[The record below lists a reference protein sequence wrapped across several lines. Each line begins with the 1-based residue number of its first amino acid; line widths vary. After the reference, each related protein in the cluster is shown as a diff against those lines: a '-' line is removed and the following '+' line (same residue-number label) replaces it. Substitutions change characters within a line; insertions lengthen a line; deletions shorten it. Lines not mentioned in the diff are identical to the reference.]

1 MVSVCTIV
9 ARNYLSHA
17 RILAKS
23 FSAHHPDGSFTT
35 LIIDDEGR
43 SVDDSA
49 EPFRC
54 LRLADIGLPREEIAR
69 LVAFYDVTELAT
81 AVKPPLLAHLLSEGL
96 SDVIYLDPDIKIYGS
111 LEFAAVRAREHGIV
125 LTPHMVGAMP
135 RDDRRVDEFH
145 ILAAGV
151 YNLGFIA
158 VGASARPF
166 IDWWWE
172 RTQRDARIDP
182 ARMMFTD
189 QRWIDFAPSLFDH
202 YILKDPTYN
211 VAYWN
216 LHERDVHWDGTRY
229 LVNGRP
235 LTFFHFSG
243 FDSKRPY
250 LLSKHQGDR
259 PRILLSE
266 RPGVARICREYLGD
280 LQGAGLSSTSGLA
293 YGWETL
299 PSGLPFDRLMRR
311 SYCAG
316 LDASIKDGAAAPPS
330 PFAEGGEARFMEWL
344 NEPVIGGLRKTVS
357 RYLRAM
363 YQDRPDLQRAF
374 PDLAHAD
381 TVPFFE
387 WVHRDGVVQ
396 HRIPPALLPPDP
408 ALAGDD
414 PVVFAPASQL
424 ETGVNIAGYFRAE
437 LGVGEAARLLTSAV
451 EAAGIRHSTLTY
463 DATLSRTNHA
473 FDERGDRRAPYDVNI
488 LCVNADQTRLFARDA
503 GPQFFDG
510 RYTVG
515 YWFWELDP
523 FPAAMHHAFDYVDE
537 VWTAT
542 TFVASGIRQIGRR
555 PVTTVPL
562 PVAVPRTSPAVT
574 RESLNLPQGF
584 LFLFLFDFFS
594 VLERKNPVGLIDAFT
609 RAFRPNEGPTL
620 MIKTINGQRRLV
632 DLERVRAAAAERP
645 DILIVDDYYSA
656 EQKNSLTGLCDCYVS
671 LHRSEGLG
679 LTMAEAMALGKPVIA
694 TAYSG
699 NVDFMTPENSYLVNY
714 TIGAVP
720 RGTNPYPQGSPWAE
734 PNLDEAAELMR
745 RVYEA
750 PREAAARGERA
761 REDILTKHDAA
772 SSGKVL
778 AARLDEIRSRPRV
791 TVAAAA
797 APPPSPAPDAA
808 LLAAL
813 ERAESLATPTVSVG
827 SGRAFRQP
835 LVFLQSLLFR
845 ILRPYW
851 FQQRQSQQQLILALR
866 ELLQTT
872 AARLAAVESTQ
883 REVLQTTAARS
894 AAVEST
900 QRQSLESVWQKLHAI
915 DNEIAAQDL
924 PVARNFETIRAAVG
938 SVRADVDNL
947 TAAVSTFQASAS
959 EHLKA
964 LTEAF
969 AERRSNLAEH
979 IEAAGARA
987 EAAVSQAS
995 ELSAR
1000 LYAVP
1005 FMNGEERFYYTENGR
1020 RVLGFR
1026 SGRGTGDGLYVGFE
1040 DVFRGSEEFVRGRM
1054 KAYLPILT
1062 RHGRVV
1068 DIGSGRGEMLDLLRE
1083 AGIPSTGVDTD
1094 EGMVQRS
1101 RSRGHDVHQMDGTA
1115 FLRAQ
1120 PDGSIPAIFC
1130 AQVVEHLSYDEFIEF
1145 LQVALTKLTPGGQ
1158 LVFETVNPH
1167 SIEAFKAFYTD
1178 LTHQRPIFPEVA
1190 LAWCWL
1196 TGFAE
1201 GYVSFPTG
1209 EGDLETDRRTRGE
1222 YAVVATKGQVHDG
1235 ERR

>member
-1 MVSVCTIV
+1 
-9 ARNYLSHA
+9 
-17 RILAKS
+17 
-23 FSAHHPDGSFTT
+23 
-35 LIIDDEGR
+35 
-43 SVDDSA
+43 
-49 EPFRC
+49 
-54 LRLADIGLPREEIAR
+54 
-69 LVAFYDVTELAT
+69 
-81 AVKPPLLAHLLSEGL
+81 
-96 SDVIYLDPDIKIYGS
+96 
-111 LEFAAVRAREHGIV
+111 
-125 LTPHMVGAMP
+125 
-135 RDDRRVDEFH
+135 VDEFH

-158 VGASARPF
+158 VGASATPF

-189 QRWIDFAPSLFDH
+189 QRWVDFAPSLFDH
-202 YILKDPTYN
+202 YILKDPTCN

-216 LHERDVHWDGTRY
+216 LHERDLQWDGRQY

-280 LQGAGLSSTSGLA
+280 LQSAGLSSTSGLA
-293 YGWETL
+293 YGWETM
-299 PSGLPFDRLMRR
+299 PSGVPFDRQMRR

-316 LDASIKDGAAAPPS
+316 LEASAKGRAAEPPS

-344 NEPVIGGLRKTVS
+344 NEPVAGGVRKTVS
-357 RYLRAM
+357 RYLRDL
-363 YQDRPDLQRAF
+363 YLDRPDLQAAF
-374 PDLAHAD
+374 PDLVHAD
-381 TVPFFE
+381 TARFFE
-387 WVHRDGVVQ
+387 WVRRDGVVQ

-408 ALAGDD
+408 ALTDDD
-414 PVVFAPASQL
+414 PAAFAPASHL
-424 ETGVNIAGYFRAE
+424 DAGVNIAGYFRAE

-451 EAAGIRHSTLTY
+451 EAAGIPHSTLTY
-463 DATLSRTNHA
+463 DATLSRTEHA

-503 GPQFFDG
+503 GPGFFAG
-510 RYTVG
+510 RYTIG

-562 PVAVPRTSPAVT
+562 PVPVPITSPSVT
-574 RESLNLPQGF
+574 RESLALPPGF

-620 MIKTINGQRRLV
+620 MIKTINGERRLV

-694 TAYSG
+694 TGYSG
-699 NVDFMTPENSYLVNY
+699 NVDFMTPENSYLVSY
-714 TIGAVP
+714 TTGAVP
-720 RGTNPYPQGSPWAE
+720 PGTDPYPQGSPWAE

-778 AARLDEIRSRPRV
+778 AARLDEIRSRSRV
-791 TVAAAA
+791 TVAAPAA
-797 APPPSPAPDAA
+797 QPPSPPPDAA

-813 ERAESLATPTVSVG
+813 ERAERLATPAVSVE

-835 LVFLQSLLFR
+835 LMVFQSLLFR
-845 ILRPYW
+845 VLRPYW

-866 ELLQTT
+866 EVLQ
-872 AARLAAVESTQ
+872 RSAAVESTQ

-894 AAVEST
+894 AAVESA
-900 QRQSLESVWQKLHAI
+900 QRQSLESVWQKLHALE
-915 DNEIAAQDL
+915 NGIAAHDL
-924 PVARNFETIRAAVG
+924 PVGKNLDPIRTELG
-938 SVRADVDNL
+938 SIRGDLDNL
-947 TAAVSTFQASAS
+947 TRGVSTFQAAAA

-964 LTEAF
+964 LTDAF
-969 AERRSNLAEH
+969 AERRSTLAEH

-987 EAAVSQAS
+987 EVAVGQAS
-995 ELSAR
+995 ELAAR

-1005 FMNGEERFYYTENGR
+1005 FMNGEDRFYYTENGR

-1026 SGRGTGDGLYVGFE
+1026 SGRGAGDGLYVGFE
-1040 DVFRGSEEFVRGRM
+1040 DIFRGSEEFIRGRM
-1054 KAYLPILT
+1054 RGYLPVLT

-1083 AGIPSTGVDTD
+1083 AGVPATGVDTD
-1094 EGMVQRS
+1094 EGMVLRS
-1101 RSRGHDVHQMDGTA
+1101 RSRGHDVHQMDGIA

-1120 PDGSIPAIFC
+1120 PDASVPAIFC
-1130 AQVVEHLSYDEFIEF
+1130 AQVVEHLSYDEFLDF
-1145 LQVALTKLTPGGQ
+1145 LRVSLAKLTPGGQ

-1167 SIEAFKAFYTD
+1167 SIEAFKTFYTD

-1222 YAVVATKGQVHDG
+1222 YAVVATKGNSQEG
-1235 ERR
+1235 ESR